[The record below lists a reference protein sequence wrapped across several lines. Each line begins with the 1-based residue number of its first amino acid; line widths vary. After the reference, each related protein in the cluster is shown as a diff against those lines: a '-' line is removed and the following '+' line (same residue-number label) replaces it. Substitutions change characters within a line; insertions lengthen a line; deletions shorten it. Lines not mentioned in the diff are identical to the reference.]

1 MRVLDLVTAAVLML
15 LSGIVIYDALRLGA
29 GWGVEGP
36 QSGFFPFWL
45 AALLAAVSIVL
56 FLQQVW
62 RRRSQAPFVTVERFV
77 PVLKVLVPLAGFVVL
92 TDPPGPW
99 SGLGLYVAAG
109 LYLGFYMRWVG
120 RHDWRTVV
128 ALATSV
134 PIITF
139 LIFETWFLVPMPKGP
154 IEAWFGY

>member
-1 MRVLDLVTAAVLML
+1 MRVVDTTTAALLML
-15 LSGIVIYDALRLGA
+15 LSVIVIYDALRLGA
-29 GWGVEGP
+29 GWGSEGP

-45 AALLAAVSIVL
+45 AILLAAVSIVL
-56 FLQQVW
+56 FVQGL
-62 RRRSQAPFVTVERFV
+62 RSRSQEPFVTRERFV
-77 PVLKVLVPLAGFVVL
+77 PVVKVLGPLAGFVIII
-92 TDPPGPW
+92 DPPGPW

-139 LIFETWFLVPMPKGP
+139 VIFETWFLVPMPKGP
-154 IEAWFGY
+154 VEAWFGY

>member
-1 MRVLDLVTAAVLML
+1 MRVVNLVTAAVLML
-15 LSGIVIYDALRLGA
+15 LSGVVIYDALRLGA
-29 GWGVEGP
+29 GWGTEGP

-45 AALLAAVSIVL
+45 ATLLAGVSVVL
-56 FLQQVW
+56 FLQALFG
-62 RRRSQAPFVTVERFV
+62 RSEAPFVIGHRFV
-77 PVLKVLVPLAGFVVL
+77 PVLKVLGPLAGFVVL

-120 RHDWRTVV
+120 RHHWRTVV
-128 ALATSV
+128 ALATVV

-154 IEAWFGY
+154 VEAWLGY

>member
-1 MRVLDLVTAAVLML
+1 MRLIDVVTAAVLML
-15 LSGIVIYDALRLGA
+15 LSGIVIYDALRLGT
-29 GWGVEGP
+29 GWGNEGP

-45 AALLAAVSIVL
+45 GALLALVSVML
-56 FLQQVW
+56 FVQAL
-62 RRRSQAPFVTVERFV
+62 RRGSEKPFVTGDRFV
-77 PVLKVLVPLAGFVVL
+77 PVLKVLAPLAGFVVL

-99 SGLGLYVAAG
+99 PGLGLYVAAG

-120 RHDWRTVV
+120 RHHWHTVV
-128 ALATSV
+128 ALATAV

-154 IEAWFGY
+154 VEAWLGY

>member
-1 MRVLDLVTAAVLML
+1 MRVVDSMTAALLML
-15 LSGIVIYDALRLGA
+15 LSATVIYDALRLGA
-29 GWGVEGP
+29 GWGSEGP

-45 AALLAAVSIVL
+45 ALLLAAVSVTL
-56 FLQQVW
+56 FVQGL
-62 RRRSQAPFVTVERFV
+62 RRQSQEPFVTREQFV
-77 PVLKVLVPLAGFVVL
+77 PVLKVLGPLAGFVVI

-120 RHDWRTVV
+120 GHDWRAVV

-134 PIITF
+134 PVVTF

-154 IEAWFGY
+154 VETWFGY

>member
-1 MRVLDLVTAAVLML
+1 MRVADLLTASLLML
-15 LSGIVIYDALRLGA
+15 LSAVVMYDALLLGA
-29 GWGVEGP
+29 GWSGDGP
-36 QSGFFPFWL
+36 ESGFFPFWL

-56 FLQQVW
+56 FVQAW
-62 RRRSQAPFVTVERFV
+62 RSWSKQPFVSREQSVL
-77 PVLKVLVPLAGFVVL
+77 VLKVLWPLVGFVLL

-99 SGLGLYVAAG
+99 SGLGLYVAGAV
-109 LYLGFYMRWVG
+109 YLGFYMRWVG

-128 ALATSV
+128 ALATVV
-134 PIITF
+134 PVITF

>member
-1 MRVLDLVTAAVLML
+1 MRVLDLVTAALLML

-29 GWGVEGP
+29 GWGIEGP

-56 FLQQVW
+56 FFQAW
-62 RRRSQAPFVTVERFV
+62 RRRSKEPFVTRDRFM
-77 PVLKVLVPLAGFVVL
+77 PVLKVLGPLAGFVVL

-128 ALATSV
+128 ALATVV
-134 PIITF
+134 PVITF

-154 IEAWFGY
+154 VEAWFGY

>member
-1 MRVLDLVTAAVLML
+1 MRVLDAITAALLML
-15 LSGIVIYDALRLGA
+15 LSAIVIYDALRLGA
-29 GWGVEGP
+29 GWGSEGP

-45 AALLAAVSIVL
+45 ASLLAIVSIVL
-56 FLQQVW
+56 FVQAL
-62 RRRSQAPFVTVERFV
+62 RSQSKEPFVTQDRFM

-92 TDPPGPW
+92 IDPPGPW

-134 PIITF
+134 PVISF

-154 IEAWFGY
+154 VEAWFGY

>member
-1 MRVLDLVTAAVLML
+1 MRVVDLVTAAL
-15 LSGIVIYDALRLGA
+15 LLLFSGIVIYDSLRLGA

-56 FLQQVW
+56 LTQAW
-62 RRRSQAPFVTVERFV
+62 YRRSEEAFVAADRFV
-77 PVLKVLVPLAGFVVL
+77 PVLKVLGPLACFIIV

-99 SGLGLYVAAG
+99 AGIGLYAAAG

-120 RHDWRTVV
+120 RHHWPTIV
-128 ALATSV
+128 ALATAV
-134 PIITF
+134 PIIAF
-139 LIFETWFLVPMPKGP
+139 FIFETWFLVPMPKGP

>member
-1 MRVLDLVTAAVLML
+1 MRVLDLVTAALLML
-15 LSGIVIYDALRLGA
+15 LSGIVIYDALRLGT
-29 GWGVEGP
+29 GWGIEGP

-56 FLQQVW
+56 FFQAW
-62 RRRSQAPFVTVERFV
+62 RRRSKVPVVTRARFI
-77 PVLKVLVPLAGFVVL
+77 PVLKVLGPLAGFVVL

-128 ALATSV
+128 ALATVV
-134 PIITF
+134 PVITF

-154 IEAWFGY
+154 VEAWFGY

>member
-1 MRVLDLVTAAVLML
+1 MRVVDLATAALLLL

-29 GWGVEGP
+29 GWGAEGP

-45 AALLAAVSIVL
+45 AALLAAVSITIFVHAW
-56 FLQQVW
+56 F
-62 RRRSQAPFVTVERFV
+62 RRSQEAFVTADRFV
-77 PVLKVLVPLAGFVVL
+77 PVLKVLGPLAGFIIL

-99 SGLGLYVAAG
+99 SGIGLYAAAG

-120 RHDWRTVV
+120 RHHWRTIV
-128 ALATSV
+128 ALATAV
-134 PIITF
+134 PIIAF
-139 LIFETWFLVPMPKGP
+139 FIFETWFLVPMPKGP

>member
-1 MRVLDLVTAAVLML
+1 MRVLDLVTAALLML

-56 FLQQVW
+56 FLQVW
-62 RRRSQAPFVTVERFV
+62 RHRSQGPFVTVERFV
-77 PVLKVLVPLAGFVVL
+77 PVLKVLAPLAGFVVL

-134 PIITF
+134 PVITF

-154 IEAWFGY
+154 VEAWFGF

>member
-1 MRVLDLVTAAVLML
+1 VRVLDAITAAVLML
-15 LSGIVIYDALRLGA
+15 LSAIVIYDALRIGA
-29 GWGVEGP
+29 GWGSEGP

-45 AALLAAVSIVL
+45 ATLLVIVGIAL
-56 FLQQVW
+56 FLQAL
-62 RRRSQAPFVTVERFV
+62 RSQLKEPFVTRDRFI
-77 PVLKVLVPLAGFVVL
+77 PVLKVLGPLAGFVVL

-109 LYLGFYMRWVG
+109 FYLGFYMRWVG

-128 ALATSV
+128 ALATIV
-134 PIITF
+134 PVITF

-154 IEAWFGY
+154 VEAWFGY

>member
-1 MRVLDLVTAAVLML
+1 MRVLDVITAALLML
-15 LSGIVIYDALRLGA
+15 FSTIVIYDALRLGF
-29 GWGVEGP
+29 GWGAEGP

-56 FLQQVW
+56 LVQAL
-62 RRRSQAPFVTVERFV
+62 RRRSQEPFVTRDRFL
-77 PVLKVLVPLAGFVVL
+77 PVLQVLGPLAGFVVL

-128 ALATSV
+128 ALAISV
-134 PIITF
+134 PVVTF
-139 LIFETWFLVPMPKGP
+139 FIFETWFLVPMPKGP
-154 IEAWFGY
+154 VEAWFGY

>member
-1 MRVLDLVTAAVLML
+1 MRVLELVTAALLML
-15 LSGIVIYDALRLGA
+15 VSGIVIYDALRLGA
-29 GWGVEGP
+29 GWGSEGP

-45 AALLAAVSIVL
+45 AALLAAVSLVL
-56 FLQQVW
+56 FAQAW
-62 RRRSQAPFVTVERFV
+62 RSASEQPFVTWNRFV
-77 PVLKVLVPLAGFVVL
+77 PVLKVLGPLAGFVVV

-109 LYLGFYMRWVG
+109 LYLAFYMRWVG
-120 RHDWRTVV
+120 RHDWRMVA

-134 PIITF
+134 PVLSF

-154 IEAWFGY
+154 VEAWFGY